1 MRLLRDL
8 GILTVCIIF
17 ASCSTPK
24 MNVDLVINNG
34 NFCTLDTR
42 MPDAQAVA
50 INDGHI
56 VAVGTSNEIDSRFVG
71 KTVVDLQ
78 RAFVLPGITDGH
90 GHVSELGFS
99 LMTLDLRDAKSPE
112 EAAGKLVGIVS
123 KMNTK
128 ESVWIRGRG
137 WNQERWPKKTFPT
150 HDLLDKVPKNV
161 CVLFV
166 RVDGHAIWVNRNA
179 MELAGI
185 TSTTTDPTGGRII
198 RDKNGNPTGV
208 FLDAAMELITSK
220 IPCPSDAEVENAILL
235 AADTCARYGL
245 TEVHDAGINAQIL
258 RVYKK
263 LTDEGKLKIRVY
275 AMYLGTDSTLP
286 AILKQGPLIN
296 YKDIF
301 TMRSVKVYMDGALGS
316 RGAALVQPYT
326 DDPGNYGLTEMGE
339 KDLENLTIAALSNG
353 FQVCTHAIGDRAN
366 DIVLNAYDAAMKVA
380 KVPDPR
386 LRVEHAQVL
395 LKEDISRF
403 KKLGVIPSMQPTHC
417 TSDMSWAELR
427 LGPERIRY
435 SYAWQ
440 SLLKDGNIIVG
451 GSDFPVESP
460 DPRLG
465 IYAAATRQD
474 LFGLPRNFE
483 DVKEYFEVTSDIV
496 EDSSD
501 FNGGFFPQE
510 KMTTEEAIKAFT
522 IWPAFGAFQENNKG
536 TISVGKYA
544 DFTIFK
550 EDLRK
555 ISPKEIS
562 LDEILGTIVGGKLV
576 YANPNFDAS
585 YPNK

>member
-1 MRLLRDL
+1 
-8 GILTVCIIF
+8 
-17 ASCSTPK
+17 
-24 MNVDLVINNG
+24 
-34 NFCTLDTR
+34 
-42 MPDAQAVA
+42 
-50 INDGHI
+50 
-56 VAVGTSNEIDSRFVG
+56 
-71 KTVVDLQ
+71 
-78 RAFVLPGITDGH
+78 
-90 GHVSELGFS
+90 
-99 LMTLDLRDAKSPE
+99 
-112 EAAGKLVGIVS
+112 
-123 KMNTK
+123 
-128 ESVWIRGRG
+128 
-137 WNQERWPKKTFPT
+137 
-150 HDLLDKVPKNV
+150 
-161 CVLFV
+161 
-166 RVDGHAIWVNRNA
+166 
-179 MELAGI
+179 
-185 TSTTTDPTGGRII
+185 
-198 RDKNGNPTGV
+198 
-208 FLDAAMELITSK
+208 
-220 IPCPSDAEVENAILL
+220 
-235 AADTCARYGL
+235 
-245 TEVHDAGINAQIL
+245 
-258 RVYKK
+258 
-263 LTDEGKLKIRVY
+263 
-275 AMYLGTDSTLP
+275 
-286 AILKQGPLIN
+286 
-296 YKDIF
+296 
-301 TMRSVKVYMDGALGS
+301 
-316 RGAALVQPYT
+316 
-326 DDPGNYGLTEMGE
+326 
-339 KDLENLTIAALSNG
+339 
-353 FQVCTHAIGDRAN
+353 
-366 DIVLNAYDAAMKVA
+366 MKVA